1 MKKIN
6 NKQKIKILTSYQ
18 KNPMVHPLTCGVDSH
33 HQNLVPIEEDD
44 EVILKCL
51 DCEYVQSLDE
61 EFIKLLNKLD
71 KTYRDMIK
79 EYKKIGKENKERK
92 LN

>member
-1 MKKIN
+1 MKKMN

-18 KNPMVHPLTCGVDSH
+18 KNPMVHPLTCGFNSNH
-33 HQNLVPIEEDD
+33 RNLVPIEEDD

-51 DCEYVQSLDE
+51 DCEYTQLLDD
-61 EFIKLLNKLD
+61 EFLKLLNKLD

-79 EYKKIGKENKERK
+79 EYKKIGKENKK
-92 LN
+92 GN